1 MRQNFSAVLAARAA
15 HSGPEVLTAGPW
27 HITLDA
33 APASVHR
40 QEGLTAVLKGQ
51 LYDLDLADLLRL
63 YRQHGPN
70 FPRFFDGSFSLLILD
85 EALGTVLAVTDRMGS
100 HKLYAAHDGE
110 RVTLST
116 LPDHP
121 DFVRRPYHP
130 AALASLLTSGA
141 VLNDL
146 SLYQGVQS
154 LTAAHLHDIRPGG
167 IRSQPYWQLLPPE
180 GLDTRAEPELRE
192 ECAELLQR
200 AVRRRVE
207 RLRGPVHLSLSGG
220 YDSRGLLSLLAAT
233 GREVRTFSYYQGTRR
248 ADGDATVADA
258 LAAQYGAR
266 HEHVQAYG
274 GDLLATLRRN
284 AIWGHGMTK
293 FCDEVDAWQTLAAQN
308 VSDVFVG
315 DVVHAVHHLPLP
327 DMAEQ
332 FARWEISPFASLGKL
347 ATAFAPTACR
357 ALETAWTAEIDQM
370 SDGIARYGNPR
381 QQEYLLRSQQ
391 RVTHVLLPWRERFT
405 GHAAAVHMPYLD
417 GAILEFIHRL
427 PPTMLAGKRLVNG
440 ALQRLDSDIYRV
452 PLARSSGYVTDWH
465 SELIRHR
472 EAIREELL
480 CGSSQLDELI
490 EPQAIEAV
498 LDSLSAQESVR
509 SRRMAQ
515 VRRTLGTIRRSRAG
529 QKILGRARVKHQRV
543 SPAIWLLRVLTLR
556 VADLERQ
563 RRS

>member
-1 MRQNFSAVLAARAA
+1 MRHNFSAVLTTRAA
-15 HSGPEVLTAGPW
+15 HSSPGVLTAGPW

-40 QEGLTAVLKGQ
+40 QHGVTAVLKGQ

-63 YRQHGPN
+63 YRQRGPD

-85 EALGTVLAVTDRMGS
+85 EPLGTVLAVTDRMGS

-121 DFVRRPYHP
+121 DFARRPYHS

-154 LTAAHLHDIRPGG
+154 LEAAQVHDIRPGG
-167 IRSQPYWQLLPPE
+167 IHSQAYWQLLPPE
-180 GLDTRAEPELRE
+180 GVNTRAEPELRE

-233 GREVRTFSYYQGTRR
+233 GREVRTFSYYQGARR

-258 LAAQYGAR
+258 LAAQYGAH

-284 AIWGHGMTK
+284 AVWGHGLTK

-315 DVVHAVHHLPLP
+315 DVVHAVHQVPLP
-327 DMAEQ
+327 DRVEQ
-332 FARWEISPFASLGKL
+332 FARWEISPFAGLGTL
-347 ATAFAPTACR
+347 ATALAPTARR
-357 ALETAWTAEIDQM
+357 ALESAWNAEIGQL
-370 SDGIARYGNPR
+370 SDGIAQYADPR
-381 QQEYLLRSQQ
+381 QQEFMLRSQQ

-405 GHAAAVHMPYLD
+405 GHSAAVHLPYLD

-427 PPTMLAGKRLVNG
+427 PPAMLGGKRLFNG
-440 ALQRLDSDIYRV
+440 ALQRLDPEIYRV

-465 SELIRHR
+465 AELIRHR
-472 EAIREELL
+472 ETIREELL
-480 CGSSQLDELI
+480 SGSSQLDELI
-490 EPQAIEAV
+490 GPQAIEAV
-498 LDSLSAQESVR
+498 LDSLSAQEGVR
-509 SRRMAQ
+509 SRRRIRCAGRWAPCAV
-515 VRRTLGTIRRSRAG
+515 VRQGKNYLGGPGSGTIPSAPPPG
-529 QKILGRARVKHQRV
+529 CCGC
-543 SPAIWLLRVLTLR
+543 
-556 VADLERQ
+556 
-563 RRS
+563 

>member
-1 MRQNFSAVLAARAA
+1 MRQNFSAVLIPRAA
-15 HSGPEVLTAGPW
+15 HSGPEGLTAGPW
-27 HITLDA
+27 HVTLDA

-40 QEGLTAVLKGQ
+40 QGGLTAVLKGQ
-51 LYDLDLADLLRL
+51 VYDLGLADLLRL
-63 YRQHGPN
+63 YRQHGPH
-70 FPRFFDGSFSLLILD
+70 FPRHFDGSFSLLILD
-85 EALGTVLAVTDRMGS
+85 ETLGTVVAVTDRMGS

-110 RVTLST
+110 RVTVST

-121 DFVRRPYHP
+121 DFVQRPYHP

-141 VLNDL
+141 VLNGL
-146 SLYQGVQS
+146 ALYQGVQS
-154 LTAAHLHDIRPGG
+154 LEAAHLHDVRPGG

-207 RLRGPVHLSLSGG
+207 GLGGPVHLSLSGG
-220 YDSRGLLSLLAAT
+220 HDSRGLLSLLAAT
-233 GREVRTFSYYQGTRR
+233 GREVRTFSYYQGPRKG
-248 ADGDATVADA
+248 DGDATVAGA

-266 HEHVQAYG
+266 HEQVQAYG

-284 AIWGHGMTK
+284 AVWGHGLTK

-308 VSDVFVG
+308 VTDVFVG
-315 DVVHAVHHLPLP
+315 DVVHAVHRLPLP

-332 FARWEISPFASLGKL
+332 FARWEISPFDSLGKL
-347 ATAFAPTACR
+347 TAALTPAACR
-357 ALETAWTAEIDQM
+357 ALETAWTAELARM
-370 SDGIARYGNPR
+370 SDGIARYADPR
-381 QQEYLLRSQQ
+381 QQEFMLRSQQ

-405 GHAAAVHMPYLD
+405 GHIAAVHLPYLD
-417 GAILEFIHRL
+417 AAILDFIHRL
-427 PPTMLAGKRLVNG
+427 PPTMLAGKRLFNS
-440 ALQRLDSDIYRV
+440 ALHRLDPDLYRV

-465 SELIRHR
+465 AELVRHR

-480 CGSSQLDELI
+480 SGASPLDELI

-498 LDSLSAQESVR
+498 LDSLSTHEGVR
-509 SRRMAQ
+509 FRRKAQ
-515 VRRTLGTIRRSRAG
+515 VRRMLGTLRRSAAG
-529 QKILGRARVKHQRV
+529 QKMFGRARVRHQPV
-543 SPAIWLLRVLTLR
+543 SPATWLLRVLTLR
-556 VADLERQ
+556 AAELERR